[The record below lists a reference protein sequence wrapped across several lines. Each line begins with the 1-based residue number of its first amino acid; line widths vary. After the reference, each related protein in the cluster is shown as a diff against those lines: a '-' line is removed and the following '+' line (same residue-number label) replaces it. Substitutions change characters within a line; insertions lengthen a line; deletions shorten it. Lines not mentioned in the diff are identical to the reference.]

1 MYPQANVKTG
11 IQYGRKECTAQVRLG
26 LAVSEDEARYGGRAH
41 RSGNRKDRHCAS
53 PEDRD
58 RHQVQQRHDLA
69 GSHLDQLRRHCY
81 SVEDCGRRCQSTYRI
96 EPEQLQ
102 LQLQGRRH

>member
-11 IQYGRKECTAQVRLG
+11 IQHGRKECTAQVRLG

-41 RSGNRKDRHCAS
+41 RSGYRKDRHRAS

-58 RHQVQQRHDLA
+58 
-69 GSHLDQLRRHCY
+69 
-81 SVEDCGRRCQSTYRI
+81 
-96 EPEQLQ
+96 
-102 LQLQGRRH
+102 